1 MAERDFYD
9 KYDIMNILK
18 CGETKA
24 MAVIRSVKEY
34 TGNMLGIKG
43 KILVTEYEAWKQRPL
58 VSKNA

>member
-1 MAERDFYD
+1 MPKEFYD
-9 KYDIMNILK
+9 KVDIMNLLK

-24 MAVIRSVKEY
+24 QSIIRSVKAY
-34 TGNMLGIKG
+34 TGDMLGVRG